1 MKENK
6 NIVTHSPLEDGDD
19 FFIKDRWNKQYHFK
33 ILSFQVPTGLLSVAI
48 EVIPESKIN
57 QPRRVDILSDFNA
70 DIEKSEF
77 LLKAKI
83 KKQINQRHLKSEN
96 GRLEINDNNLLRGQI
111 SWSDEIKDTDFETLF
126 LIDGQSITIE
136 KFVEMIRC
144 YEGFNFKFSIHD
156 STDEAD

>member
-6 NIVTHSPLEDGDD
+6 NIVIHSPLEDGYD
-19 FFIKDRWNKQYHFK
+19 FFIKDSCNRQYHFK
-33 ILSFQVPTGLLSVAI
+33 VLSFLVPSGLLSVAI
-48 EVIPESKIN
+48 EVIKKSKIN
-57 QPRRVDILSDFNA
+57 QPRRVEVLSDFNA
-70 DIEKSEF
+70 DIEKSEI

-83 KKQINQRHLKSEN
+83 MKQVNQRHLKSEN
-96 GRLEINDNNLLRGQI
+96 GRFEINDNNLLRGQI

-126 LIDGQSITIE
+126 IIDGQSITIE

-156 STDEAD
+156 STDEVD